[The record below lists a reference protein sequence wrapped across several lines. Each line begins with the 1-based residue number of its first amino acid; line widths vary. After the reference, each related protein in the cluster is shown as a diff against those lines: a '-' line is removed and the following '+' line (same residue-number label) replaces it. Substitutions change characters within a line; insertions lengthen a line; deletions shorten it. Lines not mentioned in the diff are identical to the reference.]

1 MTSCSGTQTR
11 WRDGVLSIDKDEL
24 LALVMED
31 PYIGW
36 ADIDVARPGDST
48 RIVQIRDIIEPKVK
62 VSGPGV
68 TYPGISGRDVTTVGQ
83 GRTHR
88 LGGMTLI
95 ACSEMPGFNPDGAHW
110 WGYHLR
116 RGPQRHYLCR
126 HVGTGRRSPFCQHH
140 QPLPADGAAPGSL
153 RRRLEPGEQCR
164 LAAGQRPPGGDDA
177 KPGAARDHHVRSRQA
192 RQRPCPNIVFVPA
205 LASAEYRFGP
215 RTSLGTNVYGIGRL
229 TEPWL
234 LQPTEM
240 IDGAVFGT
248 YMEHFHL
255 AYRGNDRAP
264 PVLAAWP
271 WTSILSV
278 ASLVRSNW
286 EAQAEKTAHG
296 KPGGAD
302 GLGPGRQRRHCN
314 HQSARPGALSKRFS
328 RLQAL
333 ERAGVDTVLM
343 TEEEDNENGNAPPL
357 LMSVPEIVSAVS
369 TGTGGVEVTFPEVER
384 VVGLR
389 QPDPKWYEEKP
400 PIHGRLRRHPFC
412 TTFTASANRGAWIF
426 DGPSTRLCPR

>member
-1 MTSCSGTQTR
+1 MKLEVGTFPVHDIVFGTQTR
-11 WRDGVLSIDKDEL
+11 WQDGVLSVNKDEL

-31 PYIGW
+31 PYIAW
-36 ADIDVARPGDST
+36 ADIGVTRPGDSV
-48 RIVQIRDIIEPKVK
+48 RIVQIRDIVEPKVK

-68 TYPGISGRDVTTVGQ
+68 TYPGISGRDVATVGQ

-110 WGYHLR
+110 WGTTSVEGR
-116 RGPQRHYLCR
+116 SDITFIDMSGPGAVTPFAHTINLCLQME
-126 HVGTGRRSPFCQHH
+126 PH
-140 QPLPADGAAPGSL
+140 QEAYADDWNRASNAAML
-153 RRRLEPGEQCR
+153 KLNDR
-164 LAAGQRPPGGDDA
+164 LAETTRGFEPPEITTYDLDYRDDA
-177 KPGAARDHHVRSRQA
+177 L
-192 RQRPCPNIVFVPA
+192 PNVVFVPA

-248 YMEHFHL
+248 YMEHFTWPIMETIVPHL
-255 AYRGNDRAP
+255 CSRHGRDFNF
-264 PVLAAWP
+264 VGC
-271 WTSILSV
+271 IV
-278 ASLVRSNW
+278 VRSNW
-286 EAQAEKTAHG
+286 EAQAEKQLMANRAAQMASAL
-296 KPGGAD
+296 GAN
-302 GLGPGRQRRHCN
+302 GAIVTTNQRG
-314 HQSARPGALSKRFS
+314 QRFVETV
-328 RLQAL
+328 LTVQAL
-333 ERAGVDTVLM
+333 ERVGVDTVLM

-384 VVGLR
+384 VLGLR
-389 QPDPKWYEEKP
+389 QPDPNWYEEKP
-400 PIHGRLRRHPFC
+400 PIHGRYGVTHLHDFYGFGMQGC
-412 TTFTASANRGAWIF
+412 VDF
-426 DGPSTRLCPR
+426 